1 MKTML
6 FIPALM
12 AGEIDVFMQKIAIVV
27 LLWLVVIFAS
37 MIDLITGI
45 AASRRTGNRKT
56 TSWGLRRTLSKDL
69 QYLAMLVMLLVIDV
83 CLSSLSPYL
92 SFFSVPLLSFIG
104 ATAIAVIEGL
114 SVIENTRKGKNAE
127 DDKVDDIEELL
138 KGTVETLGS
147 AKTKEF
153 LSALQKYVNKD
164 KKS

>member
-1 MKTML
+1 MRLL

-12 AGEIDVFMQKIAIVV
+12 AGEIDTFMQKTAIVV
-27 LLWLVVIFAS
+27 LLWLIVIFAS
-37 MIDLITGI
+37 MVDLITGI

-92 SFFSVPLLSFIG
+92 SFFSVPLLSYVG
-104 ATAIAVIEGL
+104 ATAITIIEGI

-127 DDKVDDIEELL
+127 EDKVDDVEELL
-138 KGTVETLGS
+138 KGTIDVLGS
-147 AKTKEF
+147 EKTKDF
-153 LSALQKYVNKD
+153 LAALQKYATHE